1 MKTIEEI
8 KEYCISVDL
17 QNVDAGDKSIGVHRG
32 GKFIRFRDRHDI
44 ELFYSN
50 ISLKDLL
57 STYSAY
63 NGLKCYKV
71 EEPKDYKESYS
82 IDILEILEY
91 LTE

>member
-8 KEYCISVDL
+8 KEYCINVDL
-17 QNVDAGDKSIGVHRG
+17 QNVDAGDKSIGAYRG

-57 STYSAY
+57 SIYSAY

-71 EEPKDYKESYS
+71 DEPKDYKESYS